1 MILCNKSDLA
11 RTTEKKH
18 MFEWILSY
26 ILEMKKK
33 KPRLTGGGGVL
44 TKVRSSDIRYKII

>member
-33 KPRLTGGGGVL
+33 KPRLTGGGGGGL
-44 TKVRSSDIRYKII
+44 NKSEIIRQ